1 MGSAAYRVLITA
13 CIQLV
18 ERGLIP
24 DFVVHFVIR
33 FIVARRAAVVSS
45 QNRLLPFTQMAVSAA
60 SQCTACTAGQK
71 EPG

>member
-13 CIQLV
+13 SMQLV
-18 ERGLIP
+18 ERGIIP
-24 DFVVHFVIR
+24 DLVVHFFIR
-33 FIVARRAAVVSS
+33 FIVARRAAVVSTPS
-45 QNRLLPFTQMAVSAA
+45 TLLPFTHMVVSAA